1 MSPGGEPG
9 GKREYKIMLAQT
21 AQERQA
27 LDAAAA
33 RIGMKR
39 ATLAARLV
47 RLGVM
52 GAAAGE
58 TLPTEAAHAAPR
70 KGGKSDG
77 KVGEA
82 DGGQVAW
89 LERGRGR
96 SWRTWAWSAGEELRR
111 RYPELNKSNRLPDR
125 WFQDDFTRDG
135 LLALALWRM
144 ELDEGHHHDPR
155 MELAW
160 LRALREFYAWLEQR
174 APLIGERPAEPRESP
189 IDWIDHGDPRG
200 RRLPVG

>member
-9 GKREYKIMLAQT
+9 GKREHKIMLAQT

-39 ATLAARLV
+39 ATLAARLI

-58 TLPTEAAHAAPR
+58 ALPIEVPAAPR
-70 KGGKSDG
+70 KGGKSDA

-96 SWRTWAWSAGEELRR
+96 SWRAWAWGAGEELRR

-135 LLALALWRM
+135 LLSLALWRM

-160 LRALREFYAWLEQR
+160 LRALREFHSWLEQR
-174 APLIGERPAEPRESP
+174 APLIGERPAEAREPP
-189 IDWIDHGDPRG
+189 IDWIDRGDSKG